1 MVKNG
6 CGQSGQ
12 RTLKLLVSQKLTDR
26 INYFLHT
33 GANSRKLKVDSIN
46 FAWVQSKMA
55 MAL

>member
-6 CGQSGQ
+6 CGQSGH

-33 GANSRKLKVDSIN
+33 GANSGKLKVDSIN